1 MIEYGIDNYFNLII
15 QNFNSSAQ
23 QIKECQAYMFDLFN
37 NQIIPGD
44 FCALIFDDVVDKVD
58 NNIVVT
64 KKSIHSLKLTNDKFF
79 VYFDNIFLSRK
90 ENILSIEFYSNF
102 ITNYIFYSIKIFKR
116 NEYESTIKLRVL
128 RKDY

>member
-15 QNFNSSAQ
+15 NNFNSSEK
-23 QIKECQAYMFDLFN
+23 QIKECKEYMFDLFN
-37 NQIIPGD
+37 KHIIPGD
-44 FCALIFDDVVDKVD
+44 FCLLIFDDVIDKID
-58 NNIVVT
+58 NKVIVT

-90 ENILSIEFYSNF
+90 ENILNVEFYSNF

-116 NEYESTIKLRVL
+116 NEYDATIKLRVL
-128 RKDY
+128 RKSD